1 MQIKIDIT
9 ECKTKEEQIAK
20 IFEGLMDR
28 KLITEARIYSLVFAH
43 LHKKQVA
50 PNLTYADMCK
60 AFVEMKEIPPNE
72 TDFRK
77 AMKNLAK
84 TEIKFTDEKKKRR
97 SVNLIK
103 ETPNV

>member
-1 MQIKIDIT
+1 
-9 ECKTKEEQIAK
+9 
-20 IFEGLMDR
+20 
-28 KLITEARIYSLVFAH
+28 
-43 LHKKQVA
+43 
-50 PNLTYADMCK
+50 
-60 AFVEMKEIPPNE
+60 MKEIPPNE